1 MNARAGPGAERGLVR
16 LAMDAQPVVTGVDNL
31 AAITECE
38 NSGGMK
44 RHRIDKRKRRTH
56 QYGRKKKQYKGRKKR
71 LRSQNEELKKAV
83 ESAQQEQNKLETKA
97 NEFLRETVRLRRL
110 VVVV

>member
-1 MNARAGPGAERGLVR
+1 
-16 LAMDAQPVVTGVDNL
+16 MDAQPVVVTGVDNL
-31 AAITECE
+31 ATITECE
-38 NSGGMK
+38 DSGRMK
-44 RHRIDKRKRRTH
+44 RHCVDKRKRRTH
-56 QYGRKKKQYKGRKKR
+56 QYGRLKKKQYKGRKER

-110 VVVV
+110 VVVAQGNLAACTAQ

>member
-1 MNARAGPGAERGLVR
+1 
-16 LAMDAQPVVTGVDNL
+16 MDAQPVVTGVSDNL
-31 AAITECE
+31 ATITECE
-38 NSGGMK
+38 DSGGMK
-44 RHRIDKRKRRTH
+44 RHCVDKRKCRTH
-56 QYGRKKKQYKGRKKR
+56 QYGRKKQYKGRKERFK
-71 LRSQNEELKKAV
+71 SQNEELKKAV